1 MYCQII
7 NSTLPSFEKKIMKK
21 YLHCICTRMYR
32 NSVAANQ
39 AFEST
44 NFLKD
49 REIENLLELLMTLRL
64 GRVFYLS
71 KLGRIPDLNQM
82 LKSWQNMAYN
92 IHTDFS
98 FLHVSFVY

>member
-1 MYCQII
+1 MINMYCQII

-49 REIENLLELLMTLRL
+49 REIENLLELLMTLWL

-71 KLGRIPDLNQM
+71 KLCIIPE
-82 LKSWQNMAYN
+82 
-92 IHTDFS
+92 
-98 FLHVSFVY
+98 

>member
-1 MYCQII
+1 MINMYCQII
-7 NSTLPSFEKKIMKK
+7 NSTLPSFEKKNNEKVLA
-21 YLHCICTRMYR
+21 LHLHQNVP

-71 KLGRIPDLNQM
+71 KLCIIPE
-82 LKSWQNMAYN
+82 
-92 IHTDFS
+92 
-98 FLHVSFVY
+98 